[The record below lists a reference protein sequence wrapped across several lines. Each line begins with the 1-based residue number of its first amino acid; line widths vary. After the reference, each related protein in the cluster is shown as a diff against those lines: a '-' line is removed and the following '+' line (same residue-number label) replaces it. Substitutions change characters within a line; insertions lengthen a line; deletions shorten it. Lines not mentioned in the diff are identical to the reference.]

1 MHFHKITVDEAET
14 LTAIYKSEYE
24 FTCDFSPVNLIVW
37 QDHYG
42 EETAVCDDIMII
54 KFQMDGKPAFALPF
68 GDVKNGMELIREY
81 SGEEYPLFWAQQGK
95 RFETFKE
102 LYGEHYNFFEQRDGF
117 DYIYLKENL
126 CELRGKK
133 YHSKRNHISAFK
145 KKYNYTFEKI
155 NGQNIADI
163 LACSEKWY
171 SENSDKTEKS
181 LLAEKKGIETL
192 LKNTEKLGIMG
203 GALRVDGKIIAFTL
217 ASFINSKTVDIH
229 IEKALKEYD
238 GAYAVINNEFAKSLP
253 DSIIYINRED
263 DMGDEGLRFA
273 KTSYHPEKMAKKY
286 VCEAVK

>member
-1 MHFHKITVDEAET
+1 MHFHKITVDEVEA

-37 QDHYG
+37 QDYYG
-42 EETAVCDDIMII
+42 EETAVCDNII
-54 KFQMDGKPAFALPF
+54 IVKLSIDGKPAFSLPF
-68 GDVKNGMELIREY
+68 CDVKRGMELIREY
-81 SGEEYPLFWAQQGK
+81 SGEEYPLFWAQEGK

-102 LYGEHYNFFEQRDGF
+102 LYGEHYNFYEQRDGF

-126 CELRGKK
+126 CELKGKK

-145 KKYNYTFEKI
+145 KKYNYTFESLSD
-155 NGQNIADI
+155 QNTADI
-163 LACSEKWY
+163 LACSENWY
-171 SENSDKTEKS
+171 SENLDKTDKS

-192 LKNTEKLGIMG
+192 LNNKEKLGITG

-217 ASFINSKTVDIH
+217 ASFINGKTVDIH

-238 GAYAVINNEFAKSLP
+238 GAYAVINNEFAKSLN
-253 DSIIYINRED
+253 DSVIYINRED
-263 DMGDEGLRFA
+263 DMGNEGLRFA